1 MEKIIIVWE
10 KEALNRIDIIKNI
23 IASNATEI
31 LIINPESPDYE
42 EIIKKA
48 NNESVFII
56 NDITPNTLRKEI
68 AEEFNKVLEL
78 KSRDVLDVKVNP
90 LMEETPWYDRFLKKW
105 RKNNRRPANLQSK
118 KKWNK

>member
-10 KEALNRIDIIKNI
+10 KEALSRIDIIKNI

-48 NNESVFII
+48 NDELAFII
-56 NDITPNTLRKEI
+56 NDTIPKMLKKEI
-68 AEEFNKVLEL
+68 TEEFNKVFEL
-78 KSRDVLDVKVNP
+78 KSRELLDVEVKS
-90 LMEETPWYDRFLKKW
+90 LIDETPRYDRFLKKW
-105 RKNNRRPANLQSK
+105 KKDNHWPKYQK
-118 KKWNK
+118 KK

>member
-56 NDITPNTLRKEI
+56 NDTTPNTLRKEI
-68 AEEFNKVLEL
+68 AEEFNKVFEL
-78 KSRDVLDVKVNP
+78 KSREVLNVDVKP
-90 LMEETPWYDRFLKKW
+90 LIDETPRYDRFLKKW
-105 RKNNRRPANLQSK
+105 KKDNRRPANLQSK
-118 KKWNK
+118 KKWNR

>member
-56 NDITPNTLRKEI
+56 NDTTPKTLKKEI
-68 AEEFNKVLEL
+68 AEEFNRIFEL
-78 KSRDVLDVKVNP
+78 KSRESLAVELKDA
-90 LMEETPWYDRFLKKW
+90 TPRYDRFIKKW
-105 RKNNRRPANLQSK
+105 KKDNRRPANLQSK
-118 KKWNK
+118 KKWNR